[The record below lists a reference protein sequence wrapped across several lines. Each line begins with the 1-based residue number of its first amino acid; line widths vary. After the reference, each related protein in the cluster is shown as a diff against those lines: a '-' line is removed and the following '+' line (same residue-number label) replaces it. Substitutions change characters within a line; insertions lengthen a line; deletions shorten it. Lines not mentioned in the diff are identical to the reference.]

1 MRGDIKV
8 YNHEYEKD
16 FLNKTGPGPGKYE
29 NHISFKKVLQ
39 SSVRPS
45 FPKVNLILYFIFMQA
60 VRDMG
65 DARKVL
71 PGPADYNT
79 DLPTWKKAFIQEM
92 PKCAIPKAYRKFD
105 IIKCNN

>member
-16 FLNKTGPGPGKYE
+16 FLNKTGPGPGKYD

-45 FPKVNLILYFIFMQA
+45 FPKVIFSS
-60 VRDMG
+60 
-65 DARKVL
+65 
-71 PGPADYNT
+71 
-79 DLPTWKKAFIQEM
+79 
-92 PKCAIPKAYRKFD
+92 
-105 IIKCNN
+105 

>member
-16 FLNKTGPGPGKYE
+16 FLNKTGPGPGKYD

-45 FPKVNLILYFIFMQA
+45 FPKVIFSYLTYYL
-60 VRDMG
+60 G
-65 DARKVL
+65 CARYGRCEESAAGASRL
-71 PGPADYNT
+71 QY
-79 DLPTWKKAFIQEM
+79 
-92 PKCAIPKAYRKFD
+92 
-105 IIKCNN
+105 